1 MIPALKALAERAIAA
16 GAPEA
21 DDHTIIVVPGVSFRS
36 VLTGLVYDR
45 LTRLPLLSD
54 PSWLGWV
61 LDEVSRRGYEY
72 CLNARETRVSWLT
85 MPHGLVDPEAV
96 SSGVVADRPEALVS
110 LLEATRTK
118 STP

>member
-1 MIPALKALAERAIAA
+1 MSPALKALAERAIAA

-54 PSWLGWV
+54 PSWLGWG

-96 SSGVVADRPEALVS
+96 SSGVVADRPEALVA
-110 LLEATRTK
+110 LLEATRTE
-118 STP
+118 SAP